1 MSKRTVRLTKDG
13 HDYVFAYGPG
23 YEGQV
28 VDEIMQLA
36 ADDET
41 DFDWMDAA
49 ALGFQVAQYAAID
62 CCTEIMS
69 PAQVA
74 HPAQDTSA
82 VERSADDSDDAKDG
96 PCTNHNLP

>member
-13 HDYVFAYGPG
+13 HDYVFSYAPG
-23 YEGQV
+23 SEGQT

-36 ADDET
+36 DDAET
-41 DFDWMDAA
+41 DFDWEDAVT
-49 ALGFQVAQYAAID
+49 LGFQIARNAAVD

-69 PAQVA
+69 PSHVRHGWPDKSGAGRG
-74 HPAQDTSA
+74 TGG
-82 VERSADDSDDAKDG
+82 DDAKDG